1 MSQPSPQPVSR
12 SATVV
17 RPGPTPAQ
25 LLAKVPRRTM
35 TPEQQL
41 AALQKVQQHAE
52 QRVKLGQQL
61 FQAAEARLERHQ
73 DLLGQVRKE
82 QDKLREQVQEDVA
95 SSLQTYDQWMGRI
108 DESFTKAMERLGGR
122 LDRVEQEVADSRGAM
137 EQMLTQ
143 AGELLQETHRL
154 MAAALG
160 EPDDAA
166 GQSPS
171 TAVNVTIPHKTPSIP
186 PPPLSDAQA
195 DHGDAAKRDADDIFG
210 SVLDQLRSIGG
221 DD

>member
-1 MSQPSPQPVSR
+1 MSQPSPQPVTR
-12 SATVV
+12 QATVV

-25 LLAKVPRRTM
+25 LLAKVPRRAM

-41 AALQKVQQHAE
+41 AALQKVQQQAE

-82 QDKLREQVQEDVA
+82 QDKLREEVREDVA

-108 DESFTKAMERLGGR
+108 DEGFTKAMERISGR
-122 LDRVEQEVADSRGAM
+122 LDRVEQEVADARGAM

-154 MAAALG
+154 MEAVLGMPGPAEDGGTAASDL
-160 EPDDAA
+160 
-166 GQSPS
+166 S
-171 TAVNVTIPHKTPSIP
+171 TTPHKTPSIP
-186 PPPLSDAQA
+186 PPPLADTPTSTDGPAESNTDA
-195 DHGDAAKRDADDIFG
+195 IFG
-210 SVLDQLRSIGG
+210 DVLNQLRSISGE
-221 DD
+221 D